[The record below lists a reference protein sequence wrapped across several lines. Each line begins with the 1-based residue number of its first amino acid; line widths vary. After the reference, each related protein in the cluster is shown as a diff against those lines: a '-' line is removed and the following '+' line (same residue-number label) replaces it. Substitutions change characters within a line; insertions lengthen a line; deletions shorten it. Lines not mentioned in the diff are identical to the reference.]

1 MIFAPKFQITATI
14 SKSLMTVEAN
24 KEVVNSLPITPKIL
38 ASLRE
43 SAKLITTHYS
53 TMIEGNKLNEKEI
66 IKVVKSKSVGK
77 IKRNI
82 NPRQRDEKEVLG
94 YYAALEHVHQIADKN
109 PLLNEKIIQTI
120 HAIVMSSGNPK
131 AKPTKYRDGQNI
143 IRDSRSGAIVYMPPE
158 AKDVPVFMLEMTTW
172 INKELTKKDLPLPII
187 AAIAHYQFAT
197 IHPYYDGN
205 GRTARLLTTL
215 ILHLSGYGL
224 KGIYCLE
231 EYYAK
236 DLGSYYQAL
245 SIDNHHNYY
254 MGRAEAEI
262 TSFIEYFCAGMAK
275 AFESV
280 RNNIVS
286 NLQNNNGVADK
297 SDLLYHLDERQKR
310 ALDLFLKQKIIT
322 TKDVALLFG
331 LGISAA
337 NNICNKWL
345 EVGFVEAS
353 SEAKKNR
360 GYFLGKKWRKLVE

>member
-1 MIFAPKFQITATI
+1 MTFAPKFQITAAI

-66 IKVVKSKSVGK
+66 IKIVKSKSVGK

-131 AKPTKYRDGQNI
+131 AKPTKYRDGQNV

-158 AKDVPVFMLEMTTW
+158 AKDVAALMLEMTTW
-172 INKELTKKDLPLPII
+172 INKELAKKDLPLPII

-245 SIDNHHNYY
+245 SIGNHHNYY

-262 TSFIEYFCAGMAK
+262 TSFIEYFCTGMAK

-280 RNNIVS
+280 RNNIVA
-286 NLQNNNGVADK
+286 NLQNKDHATDK

-310 ALDLFLKQKIIT
+310 ALDLFLKQKIIA

-331 LGISAA
+331 LSIRAA

-360 GYFLGKKWRKLVE
+360 GYFLGNGWRNLVE